1 MRIPYFLMPIVFCF
15 SMIGCNHNNQPQS
28 DQVSSDPVY
37 VPTTPSQDVPV
48 AAPVQS
54 DDSPAILTA
63 DDNAIIDSV
72 LANGES
78 RDVAPSVTNDRAVV
92 FGDNYPGTPAEL
104 HGCVND
110 AKKNVLNLVKIDHF
124 NPRNIRLILNEKCT
138 KKNYEAWT
146 IWVLANA
153 VAGDRR
159 FWGSSSHG
167 AEDTDTAGNL
177 IDVLVTFD
185 MISKGVWDETTE
197 VSPDFWAKTLR
208 ATTVDFLFINDSC
221 HAGGQMRQAIGLAAL
236 KNKRLVRS
244 IDGPPAVQARINAAT
259 QRGTSLRALTLTG
272 TVVWACQ
279 PSELSEED
287 SIHGGLGT
295 DAWWKARKNLLN
307 TSPKAGD
314 IVREANRILHS
325 EYAASQHEGLTGQNK
340 VLYSKE

>member
-15 SMIGCNHNNQPQS
+15 SMIGCNHNNQPQNE
-28 DQVSSDPVY
+28 QVGSTPVY
-37 VPTTPSQDVPV
+37 TAPSQDAPV
-48 AAPVQS
+48 AAPVE
-54 DDSPAILTA
+54 DAPTELTA

-78 RDVAPSVTNDRAVV
+78 RDVASAATNDRAVV
-92 FGDNYPGTPAEL
+92 FGNNYPGTPAEL

-124 NPRNIRLILNEKCT
+124 NPKNIRLILNEKCT
-138 KKNYEAWT
+138 KKAYEDWT
-146 IWVLANA
+146 TWVLINA
-153 VAGDRR
+153 VLGDRR
-159 FWGSSSHG
+159 FWASSSHG
-167 AEDTDTAGNL
+167 AEDTDADGR
-177 IDVLVTFD
+177 IVDVLVTID
-185 MISKGVWDETTE
+185 MIKLNNWSPETE
-197 VSPDFWAKTLR
+197 VGPDFWAKVLR
-208 ATTVDFLFINDSC
+208 STTVDFLFINDSC
-221 HAGGQMRQAIGLAAL
+221 HSGGQMRQAIGLAAL

-272 TVVWACQ
+272 TVIWACQ

-307 TSPKAGD
+307 TNPKAGD
-314 IVREANRILHS
+314 IVREANRILHT
-325 EYAASQHEGLTGQNK
+325 EYAASQHEGLTGVNK